1 MVGALYCPLR
11 IKPMSL
17 APSAIIWFRR
27 DLRLADNPALQAA
40 LDAGLHPLPVYIH
53 APEEE
58 GAWAPGAAS
67 NAWLARSLAA
77 LQRDLRQR
85 GSDLLIAHGDSLA
98 CLRRMIAASGA
109 RAVYWNRR
117 YEPAISARDTLIK
130 QSLREAGCQV
140 HSFNG
145 RLLAEP
151 WQLMTGQGTP
161 YKVFTPYWKALSA
174 QLRLPASI
182 PAPDQLPVVPA
193 QVLPA
198 GLACTLEQ
206 LDLAP
211 SLGWDRGFWQRFEPG
226 ENGASEALDAF
237 TDGALAGYLGQR
249 DLPDRIGT
257 SLLSPHLHFG
267 EIAPW
272 KITNFVNALRNSR
285 GEADATGYLR
295 QLAWRDFAHYTL
307 HHFPHSS
314 QNDLN
319 PRFERMAWNSA
330 DEGFLQA
337 WQQGRTGVPIVD
349 AGMRELWHTG
359 WMHNRVRMIVG
370 SWLCKH
376 MRLHWR
382 HGARWFWDTLVDA
395 DLANNS
401 LGWQWIA
408 GTGVDA
414 APYFRIFNPVTQAQK
429 FDRQAHY
436 ITRWVP
442 ELGRLPVSQRF
453 APWLAGGVAGY
464 PRQPIVDLAQG
475 RAQALAAYQA
485 TGG

>member
-1 MVGALYCPLR
+1 
-11 IKPMSL
+11 MSP
-17 APSAIIWFRR
+17 APTAIIWFRR

-40 LDAGLHPLPVYIH
+40 LDAGQHPLPVYIH

-58 GAWAPGAAS
+58 GQWAPGAAS

-77 LQRDLRQR
+77 LQRDLRRR
-85 GSDLLIAHGDSLA
+85 GSELLILRGGSQA
-98 CLRRMIAASGA
+98 CLQALVAASGA
-109 RAVYWNRR
+109 QAVYWNRR

-130 QSLREAGCQV
+130 QALREAGCQV

-161 YKVFTPYWKALSA
+161 YKVFTPYWKALSP

-182 PAPDQLPVVPA
+182 PSPGQLPVVPA
-193 QVLPA
+193 LALPA

-206 LDLAP
+206 LHLTP
-211 SLGWDRGFWQRFEPG
+211 SLAWDKGFWQRFEPG
-226 ENGASEALDAF
+226 EGGAQEALETF

-249 DLPDRIGT
+249 DLPDRTGT

-272 KITNFVNALRNSR
+272 RIANHLYEIRNAKDDVDVTS
-285 GEADATGYLR
+285 YIR

-314 QNDLN
+314 QLDLN
-319 PRFERMAWNSA
+319 PRFEHMAWNPA
-330 DEGFLQA
+330 APDFLQA

-376 MRLHWR
+376 MRLHWL
-382 HGARWFWDTLVDA
+382 HGARWFWETLVDA

-429 FDRQAHY
+429 FDPQARY
-436 ITRWVP
+436 ISHWVP
-442 ELGRLPVSQRF
+442 ELARLPVTQRF
-453 APWLAGGVAGY
+453 APWLAGGVPGY
-464 PRQPIVDLAQG
+464 PRRPIVDLAQG

-485 TGG
+485 TGR

>member
-1 MVGALYCPLR
+1 MPASNIAL
-11 IKPMSL
+11 
-17 APSAIIWFRR
+17 IWFRR
-27 DLRLADNPALQAA
+27 DLRLADNPALDAA
-40 LDAGLHPLPVYIH
+40 LAAGYHPVPVYVH
-53 APEEE
+53 APHEE
-58 GAWAPGAAS
+58 GNWVPGAAS
-67 NAWLARSLAA
+67 NAWLHRSLAA
-77 LQRDLRQR
+77 LQADLRQR
-85 GSDLLIAHGDSLA
+85 GSDLLILRGDSLA
-98 CLRRMIAASGA
+98 CLRQLIAATGA
-109 RAVYWNRR
+109 QAVYWNRR
-117 YEPAISARDTLIK
+117 YEPAITVRDTAIK
-130 QSLREAGCQV
+130 QALREAGCLV
-140 HSFNG
+140 RSFNA

-174 QLRLPASI
+174 QLRLPASMA
-182 PAPDQLPVVPA
+182 APDFLPAVPA
-193 QVLPA
+193 LELPA
-198 GLACTLEQ
+198 GLHCTVEQ
-206 LDLAP
+206 LGLAP
-211 SLGWDRGFWQRFEPG
+211 SLGWDRGFWERFQPG
-226 ENGASEALDAF
+226 EAGALEALEAF
-237 TDGALAGYLGQR
+237 TDGALTGYLGQR
-249 DLPDRIGT
+249 DLPDRTGT

-272 KITNFVNALRNSR
+272 CIAKKVNELRNVSN
-285 GEADATGYLR
+285 EADLGGYTR

-307 HHFPHSS
+307 HYFPRSS
-314 QNDLN
+314 DANLN
-319 PRFERMAWNSA
+319 PRFERMAWNPGSH
-330 DEGFLQA
+330 DFLQA

-376 MRLHWR
+376 MRLHWL
-382 HGARWFWDTLVDA
+382 HGARWFWDTLIDA

-414 APYFRIFNPVTQAQK
+414 APYFRVFNPVTQAQK
-429 FDRQAHY
+429 FDPQARY
-436 ITRWVP
+436 VSRWVP
-442 ELGRLPVSQRF
+442 ELARLPVTQRF

-485 TGG
+485 TGQG

>member
-1 MVGALYCPLR
+1 
-11 IKPMSL
+11 MSH
-17 APSAIIWFRR
+17 APTAIIWFRR

-40 LDAGLHPLPVYIH
+40 LDAGLRPLPVYIH

-58 GAWAPGAAS
+58 GAWVPGAAS

-77 LQRDLRQR
+77 LQAELRQR
-85 GSDLLIAHGDSLA
+85 GSDLLILRGSSLA
-98 CLRRMIAASGA
+98 CLQALLAASGA
-109 RAVYWNRR
+109 QAVYWNRR
-117 YEPAISARDTLIK
+117 YEPAISSRDTGIK
-130 QSLREAGCQV
+130 QVLRDTGCQV
-140 HSFNG
+140 RSFNG

-174 QLRLPASI
+174 QLRLPVSMT
-182 PAPDQLPVVPA
+182 APDFLPAVPA
-193 QVLPA
+193 LELPA
-198 GLACTLEQ
+198 GLHCALES
-206 LDLAP
+206 LGLAP
-211 SLGWDRGFWQRFEPG
+211 SLGWDRGFWERFQPG
-226 ENGASEALDAF
+226 EAGAMEALETF

-249 DLPDRIGT
+249 DLPDRTGT

-272 KITNFVNALRNSR
+272 RIANSVNELRNSNN
-285 GEADATGYLR
+285 EADAAGYIR
-295 QLAWRDFAHYTL
+295 QLAWRDFGHYTL

-314 QNDLN
+314 QTDLN
-319 PRFERMAWNSA
+319 PRFQRMAWNPA
-330 DEGFLQA
+330 EQDFLQA

-376 MRLHWR
+376 MRLHWL

-429 FDRQAHY
+429 FDPQARY
-436 ITRWVP
+436 ISHWVP
-442 ELGRLPVSQRF
+442 ELDRLPVTGRF
-453 APWLAGGVAGY
+453 APWLHGGVAGY
-464 PRQPIVDLAQG
+464 PRQPIVDLAAG
-475 RAQALAAYQA
+475 RAQALSAYQA
-485 TGG
+485 TAHS